1 MRMNRKDWN
10 ITNFGDAVKE
20 SGKFDCGR
28 IAVVD
33 VGGTSIKSGVWE
45 NGVILEFRET
55 DTNAAMGGAHVM
67 QTVLEILGGYP
78 DFQAVGVCTAGQ
90 VDTDK
95 GEILYANDNMPGY
108 MGTKIK
114 EAIESAYHVP
124 TAVLNDVS
132 AAALGEAFC
141 GAGKGIKDFLCL
153 TYGTGVGGAIIAGGE
168 VYTGAGYSAGEFGG
182 IITHPEDRDV
192 SADTFSGC
200 YERYAST
207 TALVQLVRGRFPAL
221 RNGRDIFAN
230 IGHPAV
236 KELIDRWVDEIV
248 YGLISLT
255 HIFNPALIVLGGGIM
270 EQTYVVE
277 EVKKRLKEQ
286 IIPSFRN
293 VEVVPASLGN
303 AAGLLGAARQA
314 LREMEKRLGKR

>member
-1 MRMNRKDWN
+1 M
-10 ITNFGDAVKE
+10 
-20 SGKFDCGR
+20 R
-28 IAVVD
+28 IATMD
-33 VGGTSIKSGVWE
+33 IGGTCIKSGLWE
-45 NGVILEFRET
+45 DGVIAEFRET
-55 DTNAAMGGAHVM
+55 DTNAAMGGEHVM
-67 QTVLEILGGYP
+67 QTVLEILGRYR
-78 DFQAVGVCTAGQ
+78 DFQAVGVSTAGQ

-95 GEILYANDNMPGY
+95 GEVLYANDNMPGY
-108 MGTKIK
+108 TGMKIK
-114 EAIESAYHVP
+114 ERVEGTFHVP
-124 TAVLNDVS
+124 AAVLNDVNS
-132 AAALGEAFC
+132 AALGEAFC
-141 GAGKGIKDFLCL
+141 GAGKGKQDFLCL

-192 SADTFSGC
+192 ALDTFSGC

-207 TALVQLVRGRFPAL
+207 TALVQLVKSRFPAL
-221 RNGRDIFAN
+221 QNGRDIFAN
-230 IGHPAV
+230 IGNPAV

-270 EQTYVVE
+270 EQKYVVE

-293 VEVVPASLGN
+293 VEVVQASLGN

-314 LREMEKRLGKR
+314 KREMEKRQR